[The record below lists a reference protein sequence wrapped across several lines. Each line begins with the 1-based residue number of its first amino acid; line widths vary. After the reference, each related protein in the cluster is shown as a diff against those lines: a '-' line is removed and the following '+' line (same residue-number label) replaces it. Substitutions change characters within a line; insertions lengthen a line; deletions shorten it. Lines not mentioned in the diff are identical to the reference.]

1 LCRTSPAQ
9 QLIAPSRRHA
19 IDLSADSLIASLAV
33 SSVGFALFMYGKK
46 QVRVPQY
53 GVGMVLMVA
62 PYFTTTAGATFGLA
76 GVLLCGLI
84 IAVRSG
90 I

>member
-1 LCRTSPAQ
+1 M
-9 QLIAPSRRHA
+9 
-19 IDLSADSLIASLAV
+19 DLSASSLVASLVV

-53 GVGMVLMVA
+53 SVGMVLMVA
-62 PYFTTTAGATFGLA
+62 PYFTTTAGNTFGLA
-76 GVLLCGLI
+76 GVLLCGLV